1 MGRVDGKVAVITGA
15 ARGQGRAHAV
25 RLAEEGAD
33 IIALD
38 IGGQIDTVPYELG
51 SDEDLNETKQLVEE
65 TGRRAVIAH
74 ADVRSR
80 DDMERAVQQGLRE
93 FGRLDIVIANA
104 GIWSSAPFLEMSDEL
119 YHDMIDVQLH
129 GTYNTCKAT
138 LPTLVEQGQ
147 GGSVIFINSTAGMT
161 GFPNQAHYNAAKH
174 GAIGLMRSLANEFAS
189 DFIRVNS
196 IHPSS
201 TFTQMINNPAIWK
214 VYAPGVDNPTE
225 NDFGETFKQAN
236 LLPIPWAE
244 PVDIAN
250 AVLWLASDESRYVTG
265 VTLPVDAG
273 FLIKV

>member
-1 MGRVDGKVAVITGA
+1 MGRVEGKVAVITGA

-51 SDEDLNETKQLVEE
+51 SDEELNETKRLVEA

-80 DDMERAVQQGLRE
+80 HDMERAVEQGLGE
-93 FGRLDIVIANA
+93 FGRLDIVVANA

-161 GFPNQAHYNAAKH
+161 GFPTK
-174 GAIGLMRSLANEFAS
+174 RTTTP
-189 DFIRVNS
+189 
-196 IHPSS
+196 PS
-201 TFTQMINNPAIWK
+201 T
-214 VYAPGVDNPTE
+214 APS
-225 NDFGETFKQAN
+225 A
-236 LLPIPWAE
+236 
-244 PVDIAN
+244 
-250 AVLWLASDESRYVTG
+250 
-265 VTLPVDAG
+265 
-273 FLIKV
+273 